1 LILDL
6 ELISFVLD
14 FVNKDLKFDPRA
26 IFRVDKLIDD
36 FVELIGASVQVNVK
50 VSELSENKLFSLSV
64 FQEKEGDQVLMGQL
78 DEFLGGH
85 DFLLAKIVL
94 NHESVHRSIKLD
106 LVICWTRKII
116 FNSENFNNLFG

>member
-1 LILDL
+1 MILDL

-14 FVNKDLKFDPRA
+14 FVNKDLKFDSRA

-50 VSELSENKLFSLSV
+50 ISELSENKLFSLSV

-106 LVICWTRKII
+106 LVICWARKII